1 MIKKLTTLLLLFTF
15 LFSLPMPKSLGASFF
30 SDNEL
35 ADYSEDI
42 RFLNAFDVLDLDSF
56 EDQTKT
62 ITRGEFASVLVSLHG
77 LGDVAQSAA
86 NGAAFQDVPADHAY
100 ASQIYTA
107 VQLGFLNG
115 YSSDCF
121 SPDENLLSEHA
132 IVALVRCLGY
142 GAAIDGS
149 MQQYL
154 AKAAEISLTK
164 NVEVSIGFPINRYN
178 LVQLLLNAIDI
189 DFMEGF
195 KKSSGTAYAVVKN
208 KNILSDVF
216 CVERRSGIVTADK
229 YTGLRTSDGTGTSAA
244 LEIDGSH
251 FSIPETDR
259 SWVGFHVDYY
269 VDTDS
274 KDEIRYIKQSNRNTV
289 KVLDTEDCDITYND
303 GIYSYSDKATGK
315 KRDLKLASGFAVIYN
330 GAVPESSADLTMAP
344 VRGSVTLLDN
354 GAGDGWNV
362 VLVED
367 LAYCVAEL
375 VDTREMRIYAKRG
388 MEIDLAEAEFIEIS
402 DLSGREMGIADIAPG
417 NVILA
422 AVSQDG
428 KVAKLD
434 VSKQTISGEV
444 KQINGHDGEVYID
457 DKQYKLAPCLELDES
472 QLGMKATFMLD
483 RDGYIASFHANN
495 FDSQVGY
502 LVAADLS
509 GGMDEEIRFKIFD
522 FTLGNYRILSNNT
535 KMTVDG
541 TVMKPEE
548 AYRYYTELPK
558 DESGKVEVFPILYDE
573 TEKRGIIKLVT
584 PYGENQGDESL
595 KLIKKSS
602 DALYTQPQG
611 GFYTSGVFPTSSS
624 VIYAIPSDP
633 RDADASEYRRL
644 GTNSFTHDKRYKMEA
659 YRVGDDDLYAD
670 ILLIGSASGEFA
682 TIVPGVV
689 MEVARVLLPDLGEIV
704 TKVTVGM
711 SGGAKDLMLFD
722 EDFSLGIGIVPALSD
737 GSPHEIATGDVI
749 QFGRTEY
756 HGVQRATDVSMVFSY
771 EEYLKN
777 GNGQL
782 FGSNNI
788 GAVVNDRRYI
798 DGAVYRKDDNL
809 IMLTDKELTG
819 GELPEQIP
827 LEILNASRGN
837 VYKLDKVA
845 SRQRVINA
853 SPNDIIPYSVSG
865 ANCSKIFY
873 YAEWGWQ
880 HIFYIYE

>member
-1 MIKKLTTLLLLFTF
+1 MTKKLTALLLTF
-15 LFSLPMPKSLGASFF
+15 LFLIPMPKSLGASFF
-30 SDNEL
+30 TDNEL
-35 ADYSEDI
+35 AAYREDI
-42 RFLNAFDVLDLDSF
+42 RFLSAFDVIDLDSF

-62 ITRGEFASVLVSLHG
+62 ITRGEFASILVSLHG

-86 NGAAFQDVPADHAY
+86 NGAAFQDVPANHAY
-100 ASQIYTA
+100 ASQIHTA

-132 IVALVRCLGY
+132 IVALVRSLGY
-142 GAAIDGS
+142 GAVIDGS

-154 AKAAEISLTK
+154 AKAAEISLTQK
-164 NVEVSIGFPINRYN
+164 VDVSIGFPITRYT
-178 LVQLLLNAIDI
+178 LVQLLLNTIDI

-195 KKSSGTAYAVVKN
+195 KGQTGTSFAVVAD

-216 CVERRSGIVTADK
+216 CVEKRSGTVTADK

-244 LEIDGSH
+244 LEIDGSK
-251 FSIPETDR
+251 FSIAATDR

-274 KDEIRYIKQSNRNTV
+274 KDEIRYIKQSHKNTV

-303 GIYSYSDKATGK
+303 GVYSYSDKDTGK
-315 KRDLKLASGFAVIYN
+315 THDLKLASGFAVIYN
-330 GAVPESSADLTMAP
+330 GVVPESSANLTMAP

-362 VLVED
+362 VLIED

-402 DLSGREMGIADIAPG
+402 DLSGREMDITDIAPG

-434 VSKQTISGEV
+434 VSKQTVSGEV
-444 KQINGHDGEVYID
+444 KQINEQDGEVYID
-457 DKQYKLAPCLELDES
+457 DKQYKLAPCLGQDEIR
-472 QLGMKATFMLD
+472 LGMKATFMLD

-495 FDSQVGY
+495 IDSQVGY
-502 LVAADLS
+502 LVAAALS
-509 GGMDEEIRFKIFD
+509 KGLDEEIRFKIFD
-522 FTLGNYRILSNNT
+522 FTLGNYRVLSNNT

-541 TVMKPEE
+541 TVMKPED

-558 DESGKVEVFPILYDE
+558 DESGNVEVFPILYDE
-573 TEKRGIIKLVT
+573 AEKRGIIKLVT
-584 PYGENQGDESL
+584 PYGDNQGDESL

-633 RDADASEYRRL
+633 RNADATEFRRL
-644 GTNSFTHDKRYKMEA
+644 SANSFTHDKRYSMEA
-659 YRVGDDDLYAD
+659 YRIGDDNLYTD
-670 ILLIGSASGEFA
+670 ILLIGSASGDFA

-689 MEVARVLLPDLGEIV
+689 MKISEELIPDLEEVA
-704 TKVTVGM
+704 TKITVGM
-711 SGGAKDLMLFD
+711 SGGNKDLLFFD
-722 EDFSLGIGIVPALSD
+722 EDFPLGSGIVPALLD
-737 GSPHEIATGDVI
+737 GSPRKIAVGDVI
-749 QFGRTEY
+749 EFARTDY
-756 HGVQRATDVSMVFSY
+756 HGYQRATNVSMVFSY
-771 EEYLKN
+771 DDYLKT
-777 GNGQL
+777 GEGQL
-782 FGSNNI
+782 LGGGNI
-788 GAVVNDRRYI
+788 GASVTARRYV
-798 DGAVYRKDDNL
+798 DGTVYDKDNNL
-809 IMLTDKELTG
+809 IMLTTNDITG
-819 GELPEQIP
+819 SEAPSQV
-827 LEILNASRGN
+827 EILNASRGN
-837 VYKLDKVA
+837 VYKIENKAGKPQVVKA
-845 SRQRVINA
+845 SA
-853 SPNDIIPYSVSG
+853 KDIIPYTASG
-865 ANCSKIFY
+865 ENCSKIFY

-880 HIFYIYE
+880 HIFYIYK

>member
-195 KKSSGTAYAVVKN
+195 KKTSGTAYAVVKN

-216 CVERRSGIVTADK
+216 CVERRRGIVTADK
-229 YTGLRTSDGTGTSAA
+229 YTGLRTANGTRTSTV
-244 LEIDGSH
+244 LEIDGSC
-251 FSIPETDR
+251 FYIPATDR

-269 VDTDS
+269 VDTNSQDT
-274 KDEIRYIKQSNRNTV
+274 IRYIKQSNRNTV
-289 KVLDTEDCDITYND
+289 KVLNTEDYDITYND
-303 GIYSYSDKATGK
+303 GAYSYSDKDTGK
-315 KRDLKLASGFAVIYN
+315 KNTLKLASGFAVIYN

-344 VRGSVTLLDN
+344 ARGSVTLLDN
-354 GAGDGWNV
+354 GAGEGWNV
-362 VLVED
+362 VLIED
-367 LAYCVAEL
+367 LAYCVTEL

-388 MEIDLAEAEFIEIS
+388 TEIDLADTEFFEIS
-402 DLSGREMGIADIAPG
+402 DVSGRNMSIADIAPG

-428 KVAKLD
+428 NVAKLY

-444 KQINGHDGEVYID
+444 KQINEHDGEVYID
-457 DKQYKLAPCLELDES
+457 DKQYKLAPCLGQDEI

-495 FDSQVGY
+495 LDSQVGY
-502 LVAADLS
+502 LVAVALS
-509 GGMDEEIRFKIFD
+509 GGLDDEIQFKIFD
-522 FTLGNYRILSNNT
+522 FSQGDYRVLTNEK

-541 TVMKPEE
+541 TSMTPGD
-548 AYRYYTELPK
+548 AYQYYTNLPK
-558 DESGKVEVFPILYDE
+558 DESGKVDAFPVLFDE
-573 TEKRGIIKLVT
+573 SAEQGIIKLVT
-584 PYGENQGDESL
+584 PFGENQGEDTL
-595 KLIKKSS
+595 NLITKNL

-611 GFYTSGVFPTSSS
+611 GFYTSGVFPTNSCI
-624 VIYAIPSDP
+624 IYAVPSDP
-633 RDADASEYRRL
+633 RAADVSEYRRL
-644 GTNSFTHDKRYKMEA
+644 SMSSFEHDQHYPIEA
-659 YRVGDDDLYAD
+659 YRVGDDGLFTD
-670 ILLIGSASGEFA
+670 ILLTSNETANFA
-682 TIVPGVV
+682 KVVPGVV
-689 MEVARVLLPDLGEIV
+689 MEVSQAVLPDLDEIV

-711 SGGAKDLMLFD
+711 SEGVRDIVLLD
-722 EDFSLGIGIVPALSD
+722 EDSSLGIGVVPAASD
-737 GSPHEIATGDVI
+737 GSLRKIASGDVI
-749 QFGRTEY
+749 QFARKDY
-756 HGVQRATDVSMVFSY
+756 HGAQRAVDVSMVFSY
-771 EEYLKN
+771 EEYLKT

-782 FGSNNI
+782 FGGNNI
-788 GAVVNDRRYI
+788 GAVVNARRYV
-798 DGAVYRKDDNL
+798 DGTVYEKDGNL
-809 IMLTDKELTG
+809 IMVTDDDIKG
-819 GELPEQIP
+819 GGLPEEISF
-827 LEILNASRGN
+827 EILNASRGTM
-837 VYKLDKVA
+837 YKLDKRARQLQVIKA
-845 SRQRVINA
+845 S
-853 SPNDIIPYSVSG
+853 STDIIPYSVSG
-865 ANCSKIFY
+865 ANCSRIFY

-880 HIFYIYE
+880 DIFYIYK